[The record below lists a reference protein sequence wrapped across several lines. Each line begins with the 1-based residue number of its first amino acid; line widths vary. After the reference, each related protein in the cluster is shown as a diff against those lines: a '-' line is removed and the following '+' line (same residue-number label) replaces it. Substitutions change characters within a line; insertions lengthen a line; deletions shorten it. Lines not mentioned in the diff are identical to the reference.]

1 MFSFTISKGSS
12 LNNLVITKELGQSLK
27 MFPREKQQA
36 GGGGD
41 LKRVFPHF
49 QGLGSFYLI
58 QTVPHNSNREDILP
72 AHTEEVVT
80 ERRQSVPPP
89 CIRVRINT

>member
-1 MFSFTISKGSS
+1 MFSFTISKGNG

-36 GGGGD
+36 QGD
-41 LKRVFPHF
+41 LKKILPHF

-58 QTVPHNSNREDILP
+58 QTVPHDSNRGDTLP
-72 AHTEEVVT
+72 THPEEVLT
-80 ERRQSVPPP
+80 GRGG
-89 CIRVRINT
+89 I